1 MKSQDKTKEQ
11 SVKESRQLHPRN
23 AEKKKTEDRRKRVE
37 ERLRISEERYRI
49 SFKNSRDA
57 INIFSKERKIL
68 DVNQKLIRL
77 SGYSKEKLLTMKL
90 QDLYPDAVKPAT
102 RERIQK
108 MLLGEASPIFESYL
122 LTKKRK
128 RIPVEVA
135 VTLLK
140 NCYGQKIVFQGNV
153 RDITDRRKIEEELDK
168 YRKHLEELVEER
180 TAILKAINELLYQEI
195 SDRKRAEKIQAS
207 LYQIAEATQSAENLE
222 ALYHIIHETI
232 TELMPAKNNFYIALF
247 DPDSEMISFPYF
259 VDEYE
264 ENPGPQSFGKGLTEY
279 VFRAGKPLLA
289 SPEIFEE
296 LEKKREVVSV
306 GPPSIDWL
314 GVPLKTKN
322 KIIGVLTVQSYK
334 EGVRYSEE
342 DKNILTFI
350 SEQVAMAIERKQ
362 TDEALRESEE
372 RYKALYDRSL
382 FGVFVHDLNGKFIDA
397 NEAAL
402 DLLGYKKENIPS
414 LNFASL
420 IDESQLL
427 KAFKVLEEIKK
438 TGYQKKPTE
447 YKLKRKE
454 GHYIWAETEAS
465 MIYREGKP
473 FAIQGIARDIT
484 ERKLMEEELRE
495 SEEKF
500 RSMSASAQDGIIMI
514 DSDGNISYWNDAA
527 VSIFGYTKEE
537 AIGKHMRIII
547 PEEYYDDYK
556 KGFSSF
562 SKTGKGPKVE
572 RTRELTARRKNG
584 TKFPIE
590 LSLAS
595 VKIKNQWNG
604 IGIVRDITERKRA
617 ERLLRDSEE
626 KYRILAENAKDG
638 IYIISPEGFDYVN
651 PAFEKIFGYKAKE
664 VCDNHFNFLDLIHPE
679 DRDLVREREQSRK
692 NGKDLPPAYSFRI
705 ITKDGKT
712 QYVEVNTVSLP
723 GEKVRIL
730 GILRDITER
739 KHAEEALRESE
750 EKYKTLVQTSPDAVT
765 VTDLEGNITYVSP
778 RTLELHGFQS
788 AEEVIGKSAFSFI
801 APEYHEKAKKNL
813 KKTLKVGTIRD
824 VEYTFLKKAGTR
836 FIGEFNSAL
845 IKDAEGNPKMFI
857 GTTRDITESKKA
869 KEAIKESEERYR
881 DLVEKAGIAIL
892 IDDKKGDFTY
902 FNKKYAALFGYSVK
916 EMKELSI
923 HSIVHPDNVDMV
935 MKYHRERVRGKK
947 VPTRYE
953 FRGIKKDGSDI
964 YLELDAVALR
974 EKGHIIGTRSYM
986 WDITERKKAQEVI
999 QESEEKFKTLFNSAS
1014 DAIFIHDLGGH
1025 FLEVNEVA
1033 CDRLGYNRKE
1043 LLKMGLEDIDS
1054 PKLATM
1060 VPARTEEL
1068 DQRGHIFYETVH
1080 MRRDGTIIPI
1090 ELSSRIIEYNGEPVA
1105 LSIARDIT
1113 ERKQAEEERKQS
1125 FERLQRALEE
1135 TVNALASALE
1145 MRDPYTAGHQRR
1157 VTDLACTIA
1166 REMGLSDEQVDGIRL
1181 AGIIHDVGKIR
1192 VPGEILSWP
1201 GQLTEIDFNIIK
1213 THPQVGYDILKTI
1226 EFPYAVA
1233 EIMLQ
1238 HHERMDGSGYPS
1250 GLKDG
1255 EILLEARILAVADVV
1270 EAMASHRPY
1279 RPARGIDKA
1288 LAEIT
1293 KNKSVLYDPDVVDA
1307 CLKLFKENKYK
1318 FK

>member
-1 MKSQDKTKEQ
+1 M
-11 SVKESRQLHPRN
+11 
-23 AEKKKTEDRRKRVE
+23 
-37 ERLRISEERYRI
+37 
-49 SFKNSRDA
+49 
-57 INIFSKERKIL
+57 
-68 DVNQKLIRL
+68 
-77 SGYSKEKLLTMKL
+77 L
-90 QDLYPDAVKPAT
+90 Q
-102 RERIQK
+102 
-108 MLLGEASPIFESYL
+108 GEAPPIFETYL

-128 RIPVEVA
+128 RIPVEIA
-135 VTLLK
+135 VTLLEG
-140 NCYGQKIVFQGNV
+140 CYGQKIVFQGNV
-153 RDITDRRKIEEELDK
+153 RDITERKKIEEELEK
-168 YRKHLEELVEER
+168 HRKHLEGLVEER
-180 TAILKAINELLYQEI
+180 TVKLKVINELLRQEI

-207 LYQIAEATQSAENLE
+207 LYRIAEATQSTENLE
-222 ALYHIIHETI
+222 ELYQIIHETI

-259 VDEYE
+259 IDEYE
-264 ENPGPQSFGKGLTEY
+264 ENPGPQRYGKGLTEY
-279 VFRAGKPLLA
+279 VFRTGKSLLA
-289 SPEIFEE
+289 SPEVFKE
-296 LEKKREVVSV
+296 LEKKGEIASV

-314 GVPLKTKN
+314 GVSLKTKN
-322 KIIGVLTVQSYK
+322 KIIGVLTVQSYT

-382 FGVFVHDLNGKFIDA
+382 FGVYVHDLGGRFLDA

-402 DLLGYKKENIPS
+402 DLLGYKKEEILS
-414 LNFASL
+414 INFASL
-420 IDESQLL
+420 LDESQLL
-427 KAFKVLEEIKK
+427 KAFKDLEEIKK
-438 TGYQKKPTE
+438 TGFQRKPSE
-447 YKLKRKE
+447 YKLKKKE
-454 GHYIWAETEAS
+454 GHFTWVETEAS

-473 FAIQGIARDIT
+473 FAIQGIA
-484 ERKLMEEELRE
+484 
-495 SEEKF
+495 
-500 RSMSASAQDGIIMI
+500 
-514 DSDGNISYWNDAA
+514 
-527 VSIFGYTKEE
+527 
-537 AIGKHMRIII
+537 
-547 PEEYYDDYK
+547 
-556 KGFSSF
+556 
-562 SKTGKGPKVE
+562 
-572 RTRELTARRKNG
+572 
-584 TKFPIE
+584 
-590 LSLAS
+590 
-595 VKIKNQWNG
+595 
-604 IGIVRDITERKRA
+604 RDITERKRA

-638 IYIISPEGFDYVN
+638 IYIISPEGFVYVN

-664 VCDNHFNFLDLIHPE
+664 ICGNHFNFIDLIHLE
-679 DRDLVREREQSRK
+679 DRGLVREREQSRK
-692 NGKDLPPAYSFRI
+692 NGKELPPAYSFRV

-712 QYVEVNTVSLP
+712 KYVEVNTVSLS

-750 EKYKTLVQTSPDAVT
+750 ERYKTLVQTSPDAVT

-778 RTLELHGFQS
+778 RTLELHGFKNAS
-788 AEEVIGKSAFSFI
+788 ELLGRSAFDLI
-801 APEYHEKAKKNL
+801 DPADHEKAIKNI

-824 VEYTFLKKAGTR
+824 VEYVLLKKDGTH
-836 FIGEFNSAL
+836 FTGELNSAL

-857 GTTRDITESKKA
+857 GTTRDITESIKA
-869 KEAIKESEERYR
+869 KEVIKESEERYR

-892 IDDKKGDFTY
+892 IDDIKGDFKY
-902 FNKKYAALFGYSVK
+902 FNKKFASLFGYSVE
-916 EMKELSI
+916 EMEKLSI
-923 HSIVHPDNVDMV
+923 QSIVHLDDVDMV
-935 MKYHRERVRGKK
+935 MKYHKGRVSSKK

-964 YLELDAVALR
+964 YLEVDAVTLKGKG
-974 EKGHIIGTRSYM
+974 KGHIIGTRSYM

-1054 PKLATM
+1054 PKLVTM

-1080 MRRDGTIIPI
+1080 MRRDGTVIPI

-1125 FERLQRALEE
+1125 FERLQRALED

-1157 VTDLACTIA
+1157 VADLACAIA
-1166 REMGLSDEQVDGIRL
+1166 KEMGLSEKQIDGIRL

-1201 GQLTEIDFNIIK
+1201 GKLTEIDFNIIK
-1213 THPQVGYDILKTI
+1213 AHPQVGYNILKTI
-1226 EFPYAVA
+1226 EFPYSVA
-1233 EIMLQ
+1233 KIMLQ

-1255 EILLEARILAVADVV
+1255 EILQEAKILAVADVV

-1279 RPARGIDKA
+1279 RPARGIEKA
-1288 LAEIT
+1288 LVEIA
-1293 KNKSVLYDPDVVDA
+1293 KNKVVLYDPKVADA
-1307 CLKLFKENKYK
+1307 CLKLFKEKKYK

>member
-1 MKSQDKTKEQ
+1 MKPQDKTKEQ

-23 AEKKKTEDRRKRVE
+23 AEKRKTEDRRKRVE
-37 ERLRISEERYRI
+37 ERLRISEERYRT

-57 INIFSKERKIL
+57 INVFSKGRKIL
-68 DVNQKLIRL
+68 DVNQTLIRL

-90 QDLYPDAVKPAT
+90 QDLYPDAAKPET

-108 MLLGEASPIFESYL
+108 MLLGEALPIFESYL

-128 RIPVEVA
+128 RIPVEIV
-135 VTLLK
+135 VTPLK
-140 NCYGQKIVFQGNV
+140 NCYGQKIVFQSNV
-153 RDITDRRKIEEELDK
+153 RDITERRKIEEELEK

-180 TAILKAINELLYQEI
+180 TAILKAINTLLYQEI
-195 SDRKRAEKIQAS
+195 SDRKRAEKIQSS
-207 LYQIAEATQSAENLE
+207 LYRIAEATQSAENLE
-222 ALYHIIHETI
+222 ELYHIIHETI
-232 TELMPAKNNFYIALF
+232 TDLMPAKNNFYIALF

-264 ENPGPQSFGKGLTEY
+264 KNPGPQSCGKGLTEY
-279 VFRAGKPLLA
+279 VFRVGKPLLA
-289 SPEIFEE
+289 SPEVFEE
-296 LEKKREVVSV
+296 LEKKGEVASV

-322 KIIGVLTVQSYK
+322 KIIGVLTVQSYT

-402 DLLGYKKENIPS
+402 DLLGYKKEEISS

-420 IDESQLL
+420 LDESQLL
-427 KAFKVLEEIKK
+427 KAFNVLKEIKK
-438 TGYQKKPTE
+438 TGFQKKPSE

-454 GHYIWAETEAS
+454 GHFIWAETEAS

-473 FAIQGIARDIT
+473 FAIQGI
-484 ERKLMEEELRE
+484 
-495 SEEKF
+495 S
-500 RSMSASAQDGIIMI
+500 
-514 DSDGNISYWNDAA
+514 
-527 VSIFGYTKEE
+527 
-537 AIGKHMRIII
+537 
-547 PEEYYDDYK
+547 
-556 KGFSSF
+556 
-562 SKTGKGPKVE
+562 
-572 RTRELTARRKNG
+572 
-584 TKFPIE
+584 
-590 LSLAS
+590 
-595 VKIKNQWNG
+595 
-604 IGIVRDITERKRA
+604 RDITERKRA
-617 ERLLRDSEE
+617 E
-626 KYRILAENAKDG
+626 
-638 IYIISPEGFDYVN
+638 
-651 PAFEKIFGYKAKE
+651 
-664 VCDNHFNFLDLIHPE
+664 
-679 DRDLVREREQSRK
+679 
-692 NGKDLPPAYSFRI
+692 
-705 ITKDGKT
+705 
-712 QYVEVNTVSLP
+712 
-723 GEKVRIL
+723 
-730 GILRDITER
+730 
-739 KHAEEALRESE
+739 EA
-750 EKYKTLVQTSPDAVT
+750 
-765 VTDLEGNITYVSP
+765 
-778 RTLELHGFQS
+778 
-788 AEEVIGKSAFSFI
+788 
-801 APEYHEKAKKNL
+801 
-813 KKTLKVGTIRD
+813 
-824 VEYTFLKKAGTR
+824 
-836 FIGEFNSAL
+836 
-845 IKDAEGNPKMFI
+845 M
-857 GTTRDITESKKA
+857 
-869 KEAIKESEERYR
+869 KESEERYR

-902 FNKKYAALFGYSVK
+902 FNKKYAALFGYSAK
-916 EMKELSI
+916 EMEKQSI
-923 HSIVHPDNVDMV
+923 QSIVHPDNVDMV
-935 MKYHRERVRGKK
+935 MKYHRGRVSGKK

-953 FRGIKKDGSDI
+953 FRGIKKDGFSI
-964 YLELDAVALR
+964 YLELDAVALK

-1060 VPARTEEL
+1060 VPERSEEL

-1125 FERLQRALEE
+1125 FERLQRALQE

-1157 VTDLACTIA
+1157 VADLACTIA

-1201 GQLTEIDFNIIK
+1201 GKLTEIDFNIIK
-1213 THPQVGYDILKTI
+1213 VHPQVGYDILKTI
-1226 EFPYAVA
+1226 EFPYSVA

-1255 EILLEARILAVADVV
+1255 EILQEARILAVADVV

-1279 RPARGIDKA
+1279 RPSRGIDKA
-1288 LAEIT
+1288 LAEIA
-1293 KNKSVLYDPDVVDA
+1293 KNKNVLYDPDVVDA

>member
-1 MKSQDKTKEQ
+1 MKSQDKAKEHI
-11 SVKESRQLHPRN
+11 VKEHKLLHPGN
-23 AEKKKTEDRRKRVE
+23 TEKKKNEDRRKQVE
-37 ERLRISEERYRI
+37 ERLRVSEGKYRA

-57 INIFSKERKIL
+57 INIFSKDRKIL
-68 DVNQKLIRL
+68 DVNQKMIRL
-77 SGYSKEKLLTMKL
+77 SGYSKEKLLTLKL
-90 QDLYPDAVKPAT
+90 QDLYPEAVKPET
-102 RERIQK
+102 KERIRM
-108 MLLGEASPIFESYL
+108 MLQGEVPPIFETYL

-128 RIPVEVA
+128 RIPVEIA

-140 NCYGQKIVFQGNV
+140 DCYGQKIVFQGNT
-153 RDITDRRKIEEELDK
+153 RDITDRRKIEEELEK

-180 TAILKAINELLYQEI
+180 TAKLKVINELLHQEI

-222 ALYHIIHETI
+222 ELYHIIHESI
-232 TELMPAKNNFYIALF
+232 TELMPAKNNFYIALI

-259 VDEYE
+259 VDEHE
-264 ENPGPQSFGKGLTEY
+264 ENPGPQRYGKGLTEY
-279 VFRAGKPLLA
+279 VFRTGKSLLA
-289 SPEIFEE
+289 SPEVFEK
-296 LEKKREVVSV
+296 LEKKGEIVSV

-314 GVPLKTKN
+314 GVPLKTRN
-322 KIIGVLTVQSYK
+322 KIIGVLTVQSYT
-334 EGVRYSEE
+334 EGVRYTEE

-372 RYKALYDRSL
+372 RYRALYDRSL
-382 FGVFVHDLNGKFIDA
+382 FGVYVHDLGGKFLDA

-402 DLLGYKKENIPS
+402 DLLGYKKEEILS
-414 LNFASL
+414 INFASL
-420 IDESQLL
+420 LDESQLL

-438 TGYQKKPTE
+438 IGFQRKPSE

-454 GHYIWAETEAS
+454 GHFIWVETEAS

-473 FAIQGIARDIT
+473 FAVQGIARDIT
-484 ERKLMEEELRE
+484 ERK
-495 SEEKF
+495 
-500 RSMSASAQDGIIMI
+500 RS
-514 DSDGNISYWNDAA
+514 
-527 VSIFGYTKEE
+527 
-537 AIGKHMRIII
+537 
-547 PEEYYDDYK
+547 
-556 KGFSSF
+556 
-562 SKTGKGPKVE
+562 
-572 RTRELTARRKNG
+572 
-584 TKFPIE
+584 
-590 LSLAS
+590 
-595 VKIKNQWNG
+595 
-604 IGIVRDITERKRA
+604 

-638 IYIISPEGFDYVN
+638 IYIISPEGFVYVN

-664 VCDNHFNFLDLIHPE
+664 ICGNHFNFIDLIHLE
-679 DRDLVREREQSRK
+679 DRGLVREREQSRK
-692 NGKDLPPAYSFRI
+692 NGKILPSAYSFRI
-705 ITKDGKT
+705 ITKHGKT
-712 QYVEVNTVSLP
+712 KYVEVNTVSLP

-730 GILRDITER
+730 GILRDITKR

-750 EKYKTLVQTSPDAVT
+750 ERYKTLVQTSPDAVT

-801 APEYHEKAKKNL
+801 APEYHEKAAKNL
-813 KKTLKVGTIRD
+813 KKTLKVGTLRD

-836 FIGEFNSAL
+836 FAGELNSAV

-869 KEAIKESEERYR
+869 KEVIKESEERYR

-902 FNKKYAALFGYSVK
+902 FNKKYAALFGYSVE
-916 EMKELSI
+916 EMGKLSI
-923 HSIVHPDNVDMV
+923 HSIVHPDDVDRV
-935 MKYHRERVRGKK
+935 MKYHKGRISGKK

-953 FRGIKKDGSDI
+953 FRGIKKDGSGI
-964 YLELDAVALR
+964 YLELDAVALK
-974 EKGHIIGTRSYM
+974 EKGQIIGTRSYM
-986 WDITERKKAQEVI
+986 WDITERKKVQEVI

-1113 ERKQAEEERKQS
+1113 ERKQAEEERKNS

-1157 VTDLACTIA
+1157 VTDLACAIA
-1166 REMGLSDEQVDGIRL
+1166 KEMGLSKEQIDGIRL

-1213 THPQVGYDILKTI
+1213 AHPQVGYDILKTI
-1226 EFPYAVA
+1226 EFPYSVA
-1233 EIMLQ
+1233 KIMLQ

-1255 EILLEARILAVADVV
+1255 EILQEARILAVADVV

-1293 KNKSVLYDPDVVDA
+1293 KNRSVLYDPEVVDA
-1307 CLKLFKENKYK
+1307 CLILFKENKYK

>member
-1 MKSQDKTKEQ
+1 K
-11 SVKESRQLHPRN
+11 
-23 AEKKKTEDRRKRVE
+23 
-37 ERLRISEERYRI
+37 
-49 SFKNSRDA
+49 
-57 INIFSKERKIL
+57 
-68 DVNQKLIRL
+68 
-77 SGYSKEKLLTMKL
+77 
-90 QDLYPDAVKPAT
+90 
-102 RERIQK
+102 
-108 MLLGEASPIFESYL
+108 GEI
-122 LTKKRK
+122 
-128 RIPVEVA
+128 
-135 VTLLK
+135 
-140 NCYGQKIVFQGNV
+140 
-153 RDITDRRKIEEELDK
+153 
-168 YRKHLEELVEER
+168 
-180 TAILKAINELLYQEI
+180 
-195 SDRKRAEKIQAS
+195 
-207 LYQIAEATQSAENLE
+207 
-222 ALYHIIHETI
+222 
-232 TELMPAKNNFYIALF
+232 
-247 DPDSEMISFPYF
+247 
-259 VDEYE
+259 
-264 ENPGPQSFGKGLTEY
+264 
-279 VFRAGKPLLA
+279 
-289 SPEIFEE
+289 
-296 LEKKREVVSV
+296 VSV

-314 GVPLKTKN
+314 GVPLKTRN
-322 KIIGVLTVQSYK
+322 KIIGVLTIQSYT

-350 SEQVAMAIERKQ
+350 SKQVAMAIERKQ

-372 RYKALYDRSL
+372 RYKTLYDRSL

-402 DLLGYKKENIPS
+402 DLLGYKKEDIPS

-420 IDESQLL
+420 LDESQLL
-427 KAFKVLEEIKK
+427 KAFNVLEEIKK
-438 TGYQKKPTE
+438 TGFQRKPSE

-454 GHYIWAETEAS
+454 GHYIWVETEAS

-473 FAIQGIARDIT
+473 FAIQGIARDVT
-484 ERKLMEEELRE
+484 ERKLIEEELRE

-500 RSMSASAQDGIIMI
+500 RSMSASAQDGIVMI

-547 PEEYYDDYK
+547 PEEYYDDYQ
-556 KGFSSF
+556 KGFSRF
-562 SKTGKGPKVE
+562 GKTGKGPKVE
-572 RTRELTARRKNG
+572 RINEYIAQRKDG
-584 TKFPIE
+584 MKFPLE
-590 LSLAS
+590 LSLGS
-595 VKIKNQWNG
+595 VKIKNQWNA

-617 ERLLRDSEE
+617 E
-626 KYRILAENAKDG
+626 
-638 IYIISPEGFDYVN
+638 
-651 PAFEKIFGYKAKE
+651 
-664 VCDNHFNFLDLIHPE
+664 
-679 DRDLVREREQSRK
+679 
-692 NGKDLPPAYSFRI
+692 
-705 ITKDGKT
+705 
-712 QYVEVNTVSLP
+712 
-723 GEKVRIL
+723 
-730 GILRDITER
+730 
-739 KHAEEALRESE
+739 
-750 EKYKTLVQTSPDAVT
+750 
-765 VTDLEGNITYVSP
+765 
-778 RTLELHGFQS
+778 
-788 AEEVIGKSAFSFI
+788 
-801 APEYHEKAKKNL
+801 
-813 KKTLKVGTIRD
+813 
-824 VEYTFLKKAGTR
+824 
-836 FIGEFNSAL
+836 
-845 IKDAEGNPKMFI
+845 
-857 GTTRDITESKKA
+857 
-869 KEAIKESEERYR
+869 EAIKESEERYR

-902 FNKKYAALFGYSVK
+902 FNKKLATLFGYSVK
-916 EMKELSI
+916 EMEKLSI

-935 MKYHRERVRGKK
+935 MKYHRGRITGKK
-947 VPTRYE
+947 IPSRYE

-964 YLELDAVALR
+964 YLEVDAVSLKG
-974 EKGHIIGTRSYM
+974 KGHIIGTRSYM
-986 WDITERKKAQEVI
+986 WDITERKKTQEAI

-1043 LLKMGLEDIDS
+1043 LLRMGLEDIDS

-1166 REMGLSDEQVDGIRL
+1166 REMGLSDDQVDGIRM

-1201 GQLTEIDFNIIK
+1201 GQLTEADFNIIK
-1213 THPQVGYDILKTI
+1213 AHPQVGYDILKTI
-1226 EFPYAVA
+1226 EFPYPVA
-1233 EIMLQ
+1233 KIMLQ

-1250 GLKDG
+1250 GLRDG
-1255 EILLEARILAVADVV
+1255 EILQEARILAVADVV

-1293 KNKSVLYDPDVVDA
+1293 KNRSVLYDPEVVDA
-1307 CLKLFKENKYK
+1307 CLILFKENKYK